1 MAERASSL
9 RDLADAAAA
18 WLREERAR
26 VGSSAGE
33 NLSAL
38 LRELGYVS
46 RTEHEELELRLAQLE
61 HRLRLLESAHN
72 SSGGDVADPEPRPA
86 H

>member
-1 MAERASSL
+1 MAERVSSVKA
-9 RDLADAAAA
+9 LADAAAA
-18 WLREERAR
+18 WLREEGGR
-26 VGSSAGE
+26 VGSTAGE

-46 RTEHEELELRLAQLE
+46 RTEYDELQLRVAQLE
-61 HRLRLLESAHN
+61 HRLRLVESAHN
-72 SSGGDVADPEPRPA
+72 SSDGDVSDPEPRPA